1 MKLCFVLL
9 FLKLSVLASGQDCK
23 MLQNGTY
30 ELQWSGSEDK
40 FLIEIND
47 NQYFSLD
54 NNQKKSF
61 TIKALNACTFEL
73 EKNENDDASELT
85 EFQKILSKQGFYIQI
100 TQVVGNCFYFICHVN
115 LHVQCG
121 SGRYLKLEN

>member
-100 TQVVGNCFYFICHVN
+100 THVEGNCYHFICHVN
-115 LHVQCG
+115 LHIQCG